1 MFPWMMR
8 GYGYGYYGGGIGDPN
23 QNVGL
28 WLVVTTVNAA
38 TGVPL
43 IEHRFFGRTQEEANA
58 RYQKHLEADAF
69 LRACGDYAAGKPQD
83 YNGTPCRSTWR
94 WERA

>member
-1 MFPWMMR
+1 MMYPFR
-8 GYGYGYYGGGIGDPN
+8 SMP
-23 QNVGL
+23 GL
-28 WLVVTTVNAA
+28 TYQAAISGPEVTPPGFWLVVRTVNAS

-43 IEHRFFGRTQEEANA
+43 IEHKFFGRTPEEAQQ
-58 RYQKHLEADAF
+58 RYQIHMGADAF
-69 LRACGDYAAGKPQD
+69 LNACGKYDGVAHE